1 MTARPSLEK
10 DLAALVGEAGVVARD
25 DFARF
30 EQGIRYGGAGRAAAV
45 VRPASVEQVRAVV
58 RYAYAAGVRL
68 VPQGANTGL
77 VAASTPDESGEQIVL
92 SLERLA
98 GSPVLDP
105 AARTA
110 VVGAGTRL
118 SALNAAAEPHGL
130 SFPID
135 LGADPTIGG
144 MIATN
149 TGGARLIR
157 YGDVRHNLL
166 GLEAVIADEE
176 ASVVGDLRGLRKN
189 NSGLDLKSLLAGSGG
204 ALAIVTRA
212 CLNLHPLP
220 RQTATA
226 LAIPVSHAVL
236 PELVRRL
243 EEQAGEFLT
252 AAEGMS
258 KNALTAALRH
268 APQLRNPFGGGG
280 PPDYALLV
288 ELCSTAG
295 PDSGVDVEQILMG
308 VLGECME
315 GPDALL
321 SDALVGRGGELW
333 AIRHALPAGVAA
345 EGQVIA
351 FDLAFPRTAL
361 PAFRAE
367 MTAELARAWP
377 FLKLCDF
384 GHLGDGGD
392 HFNLVWPKDAP
403 HPYDPAV
410 VLQVRDLVYDRA
422 VHGHGGSFSAE
433 HGLGPYNIDYY
444 RRYAAPAD
452 QAAAAGLKRL
462 FDPKG
467 LLGRVA
473 F

>member
-1 MTARPSLEK
+1 MAGAPGLTR
-10 DLAALVGEAGVVARD
+10 DLAALVGEAGLVDAGD
-25 DFARF
+25 QARF
-30 EQGIRYGGAGRAAAV
+30 EQAMRYGGGRAAAV
-45 VRPASVEQVRAVV
+45 VRPKNTAEVAEVV
-58 RYAYAAGVRL
+58 RYAYAHDLQL

-77 VAASTPDESGEQIVL
+77 VAASTPDESGEQMVL

-98 GSPVLDP
+98 GIEALDG
-105 AARTA
+105 AGRSA

-118 SALNAAAEPHGL
+118 STLNAAAEPQGL

-135 LGADPTIGG
+135 LGADPSIGG

-166 GLEAVIADEE
+166 GLEVVIADAE
-176 ASVVGDLRGLRKN
+176 ASVISDLRPLRKN
-189 NSGLDLKSLLAGSGG
+189 NSGLDLKSLMAGSGG
-204 ALAIVTRA
+204 ALGVVTRA

-226 LAIPVSHAVL
+226 LAIPTEHAAL
-236 PELVRRL
+236 PALVRKL
-243 EEQAGEFLT
+243 EEEAGEFLT

-258 KNALTAALRH
+258 SNAMRAALRH
-268 APQLRNPFGGGG
+268 HPRLKSPFGAAE

-288 ELCSTAG
+288 ELSATAA
-295 PDSGVDVEQILMG
+295 PDSGVDVEALLTN
-308 VLGECME
+308 VLGGCLE

-321 SDALVGRGGELW
+321 TDALVGRGGELW
-333 AIRHALPAGVAA
+333 ALRHSISEGLKA
-345 EGQVIA
+345 EGRVIA
-351 FDLAFPRTAL
+351 FDLALPRSGL

-367 MTAELARAWP
+367 MAAEIARLYP
-377 FLKLCDF
+377 FLALCDF

-392 HFNLVWPKDAP
+392 HFNLVWPTGAAI
-403 HPYDPAV
+403 PYDPAV
-410 VLQVRDLVYDRA
+410 VAGLRDLVYDRA
-422 VHGHGGSFSAE
+422 VRGHGASFSAE

-444 RRYAAPAD
+444 RRYAPQAV

-467 LLGRVA
+467 ILGRVD